1 MKTIPAGDY
10 IFNKTL
16 TSLPTNTNLR
26 LSPGGFASY
35 LYGTG
40 LSSYGYE
47 YIEFIDNVMTH
58 ETNVNIS
65 FGTVDIEDMAHYLFT
80 IYGPNEDVN
89 KNWYSRDG
97 ASPIY
102 TDDENKITR
111 LRSVTFNS
119 SVEVED
125 EFYNW
130 FNNNIYKKPIPAVQL
145 NSPYIS
151 IDKIFIKFLYIDN
164 RATSVSLYYQIED
177 LTWQT
182 FASISPTNYNTD
194 FNISSY
200 FNENTTTSIYAICNS
215 NVPDYIYS
223 EPSNIVI
230 SRRLKNASFTFN
242 INGEGI
248 NHTVCSFYV
257 DNVKYEKDRY
267 YTNNKVY
274 FDFIIPIYADT
285 LIQDITI
292 RSYTKP
298 NYTIVGESTE
308 NLGDTSITSG
318 SNIVENYTINTVHNV
333 SPYKIIVK
341 SFSGQDILLEL
352 DNVTQPLLNI
362 SLFGTPTDPDVDFI
376 FANYSEHLTTAYL
389 GTFSFIGL
397 SEIISNKKPEYA
409 FGNSY
414 DINITSDLTLYVCC
428 IGEDVGNYIF
438 LYKNNSESNRLDKT
452 KYLTSV
458 GSAFGNFR
466 DICDIINPVINI
478 EYKKIPDF
486 NYLYIP
492 NFNRYY
498 FVDKYEIIRTN
509 IFRLYLHVDVLMSY
523 KDGIKKLECL
533 VLRNEYRYNK
543 ELNSKIPQTSKVN
556 YEYIKIPLPS
566 ITNDIVF
573 TNMDSIGYGVNSASQ
588 ENYGIPCFSLL
599 TVCDNEI

>member
-65 FGTVDIEDMAHYLFT
+65 FGTVDIENMAHYLFT
-80 IYGPNEDVN
+80 NYAPNEDVN
-89 KNWYSRDG
+89 KNWYTRDG

-102 TDDENKITR
+102 TDDENKITQ

-130 FNNNIYKKPIPAVQL
+130 FNNNIYKEPRPAVQL

-151 IDKIFIKFLYIDN
+151 IDKNFIKFFYIDN
-164 RATSVSLYYQIED
+164 RATSVSLYYQKED

-200 FNENTTTSIYAICNS
+200 FNENTTTSIYAICDS
-215 NVPDYIYS
+215 NVPDYTPS
-223 EPSNIVI
+223 NPSNIVI
-230 SRRLKNASFTFN
+230 SKRLKNASFTFN

-248 NHTVCSFYV
+248 NHSVFSFYV

-292 RSYTKP
+292 ISYTKP

-308 NLGDTSITSG
+308 NLGDISITSG
-318 SNIVENYTINTVHNV
+318 SNIVENYTIKTVLNV

-362 SLFGTPTDPDVDFI
+362 SLFGTPTDPDVNFY
-376 FANYSEHLTTAYL
+376 FANYSEHLITAYL
-389 GTFSFIGL
+389 GTFSFTGL
-397 SEIISNKKPEYA
+397 SETIANKEPEYS

-414 DINITSDLTLYVCC
+414 DVNITSDLTLYVCY
-428 IGEDVGNYIF
+428 IGEGVGNYIY

-573 TNMDSIGYGVNSASQ
+573 TNMDSIGYGVNSDSQ

-599 TVCDNEI
+599 TVADNEI

>member
-1 MKTIPAGDY
+1 MKIIPAGDY

-80 IYGPNEDVN
+80 NYAPNEDVN
-89 KNWYSRDG
+89 KNWYTRDG

-102 TDDENKITR
+102 TDDENKITL

-130 FNNNIYKKPIPAVQL
+130 FNNNIYKEPRPAVQL

-151 IDKIFIKFLYIDN
+151 IDKNFIKFLYIDN
-164 RATSVSLYYQIED
+164 RATSVSLYYQKED

-200 FNENTTTSIYAICNS
+200 FNENTTTSIYAICDS
-215 NVPDYIYS
+215 NVPDYTTS
-223 EPSNIVI
+223 ESSNIVI
-230 SRRLKNASFTFN
+230 SKRLKNASFTFN

-248 NHTVCSFYV
+248 NHSVFSFYV

-308 NLGDTSITSG
+308 NLGDISITSG
-318 SNIVENYTINTVHNV
+318 SNIVENYTIKTVHNV

-362 SLFGTPTDPDVDFI
+362 SLFGTPTDPDVNFY
-376 FANYSEHLTTAYL
+376 FANYSEHLITAYL

-397 SEIISNKKPEYA
+397 SEIISNKEPEYA

-414 DINITSDLTLYVCC
+414 DVNITSDLTLYVCY
-428 IGEDVGNYIF
+428 IGEGVGNYIY

-599 TVCDNEI
+599 TVSDNEI

>member
-40 LSSYGYE
+40 LSSYAYE
-47 YIEFIDNVMTH
+47 YIKFSDNVMTH
-58 ETNVNIS
+58 ETNVDIS
-65 FGTVDIEDMAHYLFT
+65 FGTVDIEGVAHYLFT
-80 IYGPNEDVN
+80 NYYPNEDVN

-97 ASPIY
+97 ASAIY
-102 TDDENKITR
+102 TDDENKITQ
-111 LRSVTFNS
+111 LRSVSFNS

-125 EFYNW
+125 DFYNW
-130 FNNNIYKKPIPAVQL
+130 FNNNIYKEPMPVVQL

-151 IDKIFIKFLYIDN
+151 IEKNFIKFLYIDN
-164 RATSVSLYYQIED
+164 RATSVSLYYQKED
-177 LTWQT
+177 LTWQI
-182 FASISPTNYNTD
+182 FASISPSNYNTD

-215 NVPDYIYS
+215 NVSDYTYS

-230 SRRLKNASFTFN
+230 SKRLKNASFTFN
-242 INGEGI
+242 ITGEGI
-248 NHTVCSFYV
+248 NHSIFSFYV

-285 LIQDITI
+285 LIQDITL

-308 NLGDTSITSG
+308 NLGDISITSG
-318 SNIVENYTINTVHNV
+318 SNIVENYTIKTVLNV

-352 DNVTQPLLNI
+352 DNITQPLLNI
-362 SLFGTPTDPDVDFI
+362 SLFGTPTDPDVNFY
-376 FANYSEHLTTAYL
+376 FANYSEHLVTAYL

-397 SEIISNKKPEYA
+397 SETIANKEPEYSFDA
-409 FGNSY
+409 SY
-414 DINITSDLTLYVCC
+414 DVNITSDLTLYVCYV
-428 IGEDVGNYIF
+428 GEGVGNYIY
-438 LYKNNSESNRLDKT
+438 LYKNSSESNRLDKT

-478 EYKKIPDF
+478 EYKKIPEF

-523 KDGIKKLECL
+523 KDGIKNLECL
-533 VLRNEYRYNK
+533 ILRNEYRYNK

-573 TNMDSIGYGVNSASQ
+573 TTMDSLGYGVNTAGQ

-599 TVCDNEI
+599 TVADNEI